1 MLQFARNLFGKKT
14 ESPGLTFSRPLVL
27 LQSDDWGRVGV
38 RDKEGYEL
46 LRSHGLRLGEHP
58 YDLYTLESADDVSA
72 LASLLKKHRDST
84 GRASCLTMNFCTANL
99 DFKAMQEHGFNSV
112 KLLPLARGLPG
123 SWSRPGLIE
132 AYREGIEGGIF
143 WPSLHG
149 LTHFCPAAVENALRT
164 NGDRSQLLRLL
175 WNAETPFIYWRM
187 PWIGYEYWDPEK
199 RGSGFLPP
207 TQQRELVTEACEY
220 FSALFGTRAISACAP
235 GYRANRDTVES
246 WSQAGIKVAQ
256 SGTGSGL
263 KAPHMDEF
271 GILHIYRTLDF
282 EPSQREPDMEK
293 CLQIAGICFDRGLP
307 FVISVHAINFHS
319 SLKDFRTGTLAALD
333 SLLTELEAKYP
344 KLLYVNDQHL
354 HQIVT
359 EGAFGT
365 RSETVSVSPDPHWQ
379 EATRRV
385 EGLK

>member
-1 MLQFARNLFGKKT
+1 MFQFARDLFGRKT
-14 ESPGLTFSRPLVL
+14 ESAGFTFSRPLVL

-38 RDKEGYEL
+38 RDKGGYEC

-84 GRASCLTMNFCTANL
+84 GRVPSLAMNFCTANV
-99 DFKAMQEHGFNSV
+99 DFNAMQERGFNSV
-112 KLLPLARGLPG
+112 NLLPLAQGLPG
-123 SWSRPGLIE
+123 TWSRPGLLDAYRAGIE
-132 AYREGIEGGIF
+132 AGVF

-149 LTHFCPAAVENALRT
+149 LTHFCPAAVQNALR
-164 NGDRSQLLRLL
+164 GDGERAQLLRLL
-175 WNAETPFIYWRM
+175 WKAETPLIYWRM

-199 RGSGFLPP
+199 RGSGFLSP
-207 TQQRELVTEACEY
+207 TRQRESISKACEY
-220 FSALFGTRAISACAP
+220 FTLLFGMSPISACAP
-235 GYRANRDTVES
+235 GYRANRDTAES
-246 WSQAGIKVAQ
+246 WSKAGIKVAQ

-263 KAPHMDEF
+263 KAPHRDEF
-271 GILHIYRTLDF
+271 GILNIYRTLDF
-282 EPSQREPDMEK
+282 EPSQREPDIEK

-319 SLKDFRTGTLAALD
+319 SLRDFRTGTLAALD

-359 EGAFGT
+359 EGTFGT
-365 RSETVSVSPDPHWQ
+365 HGETVSASPERSGRNQ
-379 EATRRV
+379 LLAV